1 MTFSKIL
8 IVDDEDMFREDL
20 AKLLTRKGFEC
31 DTAPTAE
38 IGLEKVT
45 DFYPDIVLT
54 DIVMPGINGI
64 ELVEKIRLIHP
75 DCSVIVMTAFGSMD
89 TAVSAFRKGAVD
101 YILKP
106 ITIEELEQK
115 LHRIEEKQQLLR
127 ELRYLR
133 NTQESLSKSNKIV
146 GTSESIKHIIELIG
160 QVAPTQS
167 NVLITG
173 ESGTGKELVARAV
186 HDQSQA
192 AQNLFVALNCSG
204 FSEHLLESELFGYK
218 KGAFTGAVKDK
229 AGFFETAGNGTVFLD
244 EISEMSVALQ
254 GKLLRVLEEKEYYP
268 VGGTQKFAQKAR
280 IITATNRN
288 LKDMIAN
295 NQFRED
301 LYYRIGVFEIGL
313 PPLRERKSDIP
324 LLADSLI
331 KTLNKEM
338 KRGIHGLASDTIQ
351 YLMNY
356 DWPGN
361 VRELRNVI
369 ERAIILSSEDVLS
382 AKLLPP
388 ELTGVAVSVQNS
400 NSLKHAVRSFERAHL
415 IQALKDHGW
424 NKEATARSLKINPS
438 TLYRK
443 LSDLGIES
451 K

>member
-8 IVDDEDMFREDL
+8 IVDDEEMFREDL
-20 AKLLTRKGFEC
+20 AKLLTHKGFEC

-38 IGLEKVT
+38 IGLEKVVEN
-45 DFYPDIVLT
+45 YPDIVLT
-54 DIVMPGINGI
+54 DIVMPGINGV
-64 ELVEKIRLIHP
+64 ELVEQIRLIHP

-106 ITIEELEQK
+106 ITIEDLEQK

-127 ELRYLR
+127 ELKYLR
-133 NTQESLSKSNKIV
+133 DTQDGPSKSNRIV
-146 GTSESIKHIIELIG
+146 GTSESIKHIIELIE
-160 QVAPTQS
+160 QVAPTKS

-173 ESGTGKELVARAV
+173 ESGTGKELVARTV
-186 HDQSQA
+186 HEQSRA
-192 AQNLFVALNCSG
+192 AQNPFVALNCSG

-229 AGFFETAGNGTVFLD
+229 AGFFEVAGNGTVFLD
-244 EISEMSVALQ
+244 EISEMPVSLQ

-268 VGGTQKFAQKAR
+268 VGGTQKLAQKAR

-288 LKDMIAN
+288 LKSMIADN
-295 NQFRED
+295 EFRED
-301 LYYRIGVFEIGL
+301 LFYRIGVFEIEL
-313 PPLRERKSDIP
+313 PPLRDRKSDIP

-338 KRGIHGLASDTIQ
+338 KCGIHGISSEAIQ

-369 ERAIILSSEDVLS
+369 ERAIILSSRDVLS
-382 AKLLPP
+382 AELLPP
-388 ELTGVAVSVQNS
+388 ELSGGSLSMQNYD
-400 NSLKHAVRSFERAHL
+400 SLKDAVQSFERAHL
-415 IQALKDHGW
+415 IQALKDNGW
-424 NKEATARSLKINPS
+424 NKEATARDLKINPS

-443 LSDLGIES
+443 MAELCIES